1 MGGFRYSV
9 MRRLEKPV
17 LGKTDDVRLQTG
29 SQVQAAE
36 KIQRHSLHQC
46 QLQLESKMDLWNQ
59 DL

>member
-29 SQVQAAE
+29 SQVQAAV
-36 KIQRHSLHQC
+36 HSLHQC